1 MRSIEHS
8 ASPLVA
14 ADRADA
20 LPVRQWE
27 AQSDCVGCE
36 EKIAEFKARKKP
48 KVAPAKKKKPAA
60 AKKPAKKKKSPAAA
74 APKAA
79 APKAAAPAKKPAAVS
94 AGEAAAFVVAF
105 KITGSITEW
114 DDNTFT
120 ECATSCPSLAAPSTC
135 V

>member
-1 MRSIEHS
+1 MYFEL
-8 ASPLVA
+8 AYTSPVEWDFLKDGA
-14 ADRADA
+14 
-20 LPVRQWE
+20 P
-27 AQSDCVGCE
+27 
-36 EKIAEFKARKKP
+36 IRKKP
-48 KVAPAKKKKPAA
+48 
-60 AKKPAKKKKSPAAA
+60 KKPAKKKKSPAAA